1 MDLGPELGRRN
12 LIAYNRAL
20 TRWASRGALEEDGDV
35 VLCAGGTWVPVV
47 ANTAFRTGGRVDPA
61 KLLARADAFFS
72 SLARGFT
79 VKVRDDGEDEDL
91 RAACT
96 AAGLELFGGSA
107 PEMIRRGPLPD
118 PPPVGGVEVRLV
130 DDEDGLQAFRA
141 VNAAAYAS
149 YGMPAEVLG
158 ELFDRPEAVLGDPS
172 AHIVLATRGDEAVA
186 TAMAYESDG
195 VASLQWVGTIPAARG
210 VGLGA
215 LVTVVA
221 TNLAFGRGASSCT
234 LQASPMGE
242 PVYRR
247 LGYESL
253 YRWAEYVRWPR
264 PPGR

>member
-1 MDLGPELGRRN
+1 
-12 LIAYNRAL
+12 
-20 TRWASRGALEEDGDV
+20 
-35 VLCAGGTWVPVV
+35 
-47 ANTAFRTGGRVDPA
+47 
-61 KLLARADAFFS
+61 
-72 SLARGFT
+72 
-79 VKVRDDGEDEDL
+79 
-91 RAACT
+91 
-96 AAGLELFGGSA
+96 
-107 PEMIRRGPLPD
+107 
-118 PPPVGGVEVRLV
+118 
-130 DDEDGLQAFRA
+130 
-141 VNAAAYAS
+141 
-149 YGMPAEVLG
+149 
-158 ELFDRPEAVLGDPS
+158 RPEAVLGDPS